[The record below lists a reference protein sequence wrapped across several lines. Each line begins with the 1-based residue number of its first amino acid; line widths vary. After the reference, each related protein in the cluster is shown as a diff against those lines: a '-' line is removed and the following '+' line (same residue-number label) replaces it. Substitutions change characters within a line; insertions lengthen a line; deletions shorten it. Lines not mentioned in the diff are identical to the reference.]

1 MDILRMKQMFRP
13 KTLQTLLYHGVLI
26 FCAFLIVFPFLW
38 MLTSAFKT
46 QSEIFH
52 DIKFFPRA
60 FHLDSFREVLS
71 IIPFDKYFINT
82 VKFVFGLLFVQFF
95 TITFAAYAFARF
107 RFPLKDLL
115 FTLLLL
121 QLMIA
126 PQTLVVPNYIII
138 KNLKLLDTVTAI
150 SLPYVASAMGVFLLR
165 QAFRSIP
172 AEMEEAAVMD
182 GASIEYYLFKIAI
195 PLVKPSYTAFALV
208 SINFHWNEFFWPLI
222 VTDTVKS
229 RVLTVG
235 LAMFAESSESAAA
248 WNDLMAA
255 TLLVAAPLVLL
266 FLVFQKAF
274 VESFMTTG
282 LKA

>member
-1 MDILRMKQMFRP
+1 MRWRTPRKS
-13 KTLQTLLYHGVLI
+13 LQNVLYHGVLI
-26 FCAFLIVFPFLW
+26 LCAAVILFPFLW
-38 MLTSAFKT
+38 MVTSAFKT

-52 DIKFFPRA
+52 DISLFPESFR
-60 FHLDSFREVLS
+60 LDSFQEVLS
-71 IIPFDKYFINT
+71 IIPFDKYFLNT
-82 VKFVFGLLFVQFF
+82 VKFVFGLLAVQFF

-138 KNLKLLDTVTAI
+138 MNLKLLDTVTAI

-172 AEMEEAAVMD
+172 SEMEEAAVMD
-182 GASIEYYLFKIAI
+182 GASIEYYLLKIAI
-195 PLVKPSYTAFALV
+195 PLVKPSYIAFALV

-222 VTDTVKS
+222 ITDTAKS

-255 TLLVAAPLVLL
+255 TLLVAAPLVVL
-266 FLVFQKAF
+266 FLIFQKAF

>member
-1 MDILRMKQMFRP
+1 MKKYRLEMLFYH
-13 KTLQTLLYHGVLI
+13 TVLLS
-26 FCAFLIVFPFLW
+26 FAFIIVFPFLW
-38 MLTSAFKT
+38 MFFSAFKT
-46 QSEIFH
+46 QSEIFT
-52 DIKFFPRA
+52 DISLLPDSFR
-60 FHLDSFREVLS
+60 LDSFTEVLAT
-71 IIPFDKYFINT
+71 IPFAQYFKNT
-82 VKFVFGLLFVQFF
+82 LKFVFGLLCVQFL

-107 RFPLKDLL
+107 RFPFKDVL

-172 AEMEEAAVMD
+172 SELEEAAVMD

-195 PLVKPSYTAFALV
+195 PLIKPSYTAFALV

-255 TLLVAAPLVLL
+255 TLLVAAPLVVIFLL
-266 FLVFQKAF
+266 FQKTF

-282 LKA
+282 LKT